1 MKTGIETI
9 KKELSDLNRGETL
22 GAVEYLDFYEKTI
35 ELQKVLIDAND
46 KLVAALIAG
55 TLESVVEYKEKR
67 EKAWKELKEHE
78 ENFK

>member
-1 MKTGIETI
+1 MRISILEKI
-9 KKELSDLNRGETL
+9 KEGVSLTKEESEELLSYMDKSSVRMH
-22 GAVEYLDFYEKTI
+22 
-35 ELQKVLIDAND
+35 LQKVLIDAND